1 MKKYNLIFFII
12 IIVSFLLCSCSS
24 SINKQ
29 EQKTDVI
36 ATSVAETTDTIF
48 NEDNSII
55 YETAIENLNNH
66 NLSRAK
72 ELFTYLGNYE
82 DAKSYINLIEFIT
95 NIYGDYYFVRAG
107 DSKYT
112 FQITDKS
119 VKVSNPQISYTAKY
133 DTLSFTTD
141 DEYGFK
147 LVAKDGY
154 GTYVFV
160 EKDGA
165 VYYRSIGDTYT
176 NTEYF
181 DETEYSRLYHYENG
195 YVEPKEPEI
204 GMTADE
210 VKNSTWG
217 DPSKINKTT
226 TKYGVHE
233 QWVYSL
239 DRYIYLDDG
248 VVTSIQD

>member
-1 MKKYNLIFFII
+1 MERCSFIFLVITI
-12 IIVSFLLCSCSS
+12 LLLLSSCSS
-24 SINKQ
+24 NIDKQ

-36 ATSVAETTDTIF
+36 ATSVAETTDSIF

-55 YETAIENLNNH
+55 YETAIENINNH

-72 ELFTYLGNYE
+72 ELFTYIGNYE
-82 DAKSYINLIEFIT
+82 DAETYIDLIEFIT
-95 NIYGDYYFVRAG
+95 NIHGDYYFVRAG

-154 GTYVFV
+154 GIYVFV

-195 YVEPKEPEI
+195 YAEPKEPEI

-217 DPSKINKTT
+217 DPTKINKTA

-233 QWVYSL
+233 QWVYSPG
-239 DRYIYLDDG
+239 RYIYLDDG
-248 VVTSIQD
+248 IVTSIQD